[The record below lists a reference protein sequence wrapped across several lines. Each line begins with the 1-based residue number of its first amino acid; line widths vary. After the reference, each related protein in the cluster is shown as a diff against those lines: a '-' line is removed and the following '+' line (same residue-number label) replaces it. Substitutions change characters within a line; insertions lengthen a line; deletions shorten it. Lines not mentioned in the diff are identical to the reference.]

1 MKKLILIF
9 ISILTLSFVESKAQ
23 INTEQ
28 ADTTGLYVR
37 LATSRYSTATLS
49 KNAVPIDSMK
59 KIMGKLS
66 LTTAINHLWLE
77 TGTNKTLNTTVLV
90 AGTKTVTN
98 TDVKAT
104 SKIIVFLISPAGT
117 LGVHYAAPT
126 ITAGTSFVINSYQ
139 TTGSVQTSDTSTVGY
154 VIIN

>member
-1 MKKLILIF
+1 MKKFILIF
-9 ISILTLSFVESKAQ
+9 ISCLTLSFIESKAQ
-23 INTEQ
+23 INTTQ

-37 LATSRYSTATLS
+37 LATSRYSTATAS

-66 LTTAINHLWLE
+66 LSTAINHLWLE

-98 TDVKAT
+98 TDVKTT
-104 SKIIVFLISPAGT
+104 SKIIVFLVSPSGT
-117 LGVHYAAPT
+117 LGVHYAVPT
-126 ITAGTSFVINSYQ
+126 ITANTSFVINSYQ